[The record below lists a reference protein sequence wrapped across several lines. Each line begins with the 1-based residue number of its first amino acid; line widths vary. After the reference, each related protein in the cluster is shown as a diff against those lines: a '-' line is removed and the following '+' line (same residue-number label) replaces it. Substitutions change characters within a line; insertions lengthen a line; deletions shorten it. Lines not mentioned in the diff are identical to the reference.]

1 MVATAAQGIALNKN
15 EAIAYVGANANRFGV
30 DPAAM
35 LAVASFE
42 GLNRPPING
51 VGQTWYLP
59 NEGGS
64 FNFGPPSYNSGWAG
78 HPAAGTP
85 IVQAHGSDAATWAW
99 TPAGLDY
106 WMEQIA
112 HAAGGLRGDQAIA
125 AIVHNF
131 ERPREDLASGEITN
145 ASRVYKS
152 FQDQIQNPLPGTTT
166 PPPINPHPLPG
177 VPGGAITPP
186 GQLPITSDP
195 QTGGQGSTSNVPFAV
210 KLFDTPIGPIY
221 FELPWDPSGVLLF
234 LAAIFAIIIGALVWD
249 KSRNVIVKGTETAA
263 VAAAA

>member
-1 MVATAAQGIALNKN
+1 MPVTTEQAMLDKPGV
-15 EAIAYVGANANRFGV
+15 IAYVGANASRFGV

-35 LAVASFE
+35 LAVANHE
-42 GLNRPPING
+42 GLGTTPG
-51 VGQTWYLP
+51 STWILP
-59 NEGGS
+59 GEGGA
-64 FNFGPPSYNSGWAG
+64 FNFGPPSWQSHGAG
-78 HPAAGTP
+78 AA
-85 IVQAHGSDAATWAW
+85 IVTAHGASAAQWSW

-106 WMEQIA
+106 WMQKVAESG
-112 HAAGGLRGDQAIA
+112 AAGLTGYQAIVQ
-125 AIVHNF
+125 IVGGYGWGF
-131 ERPREDLASGEITN
+131 ERPAAKNAPGEIAN
-145 ASRVYKS
+145 AWHDYTS
-152 FQDQIQNPLPGTTT
+152 FQNQIQNPLPGTTT